1 MSYLLDGLHEDLN
14 RVINKP
20 IVQEVESKGR
30 PDEIVAAESWENHL
44 KRNDSIIV
52 DLFHGQFKSKIIC
65 PSQSCGKVS
74 ITFDPFQMV
83 SLPIPVKDISK
94 APIYYIQTGEPG
106 KSPEKTVLSMNSSC
120 SVAEVKRMIAKFKQ
134 TKEENLQIYS
144 IQSFTIKEKISDDKD
159 VKYLIECPGFP
170 FIYDLTLGDETTAT
184 DFHAEDYCLLQIN
197 VNQES
202 SWFYDNNKDISYP
215 RMKYVKKNASAN
227 DIHIIVYEILR
238 PYLKKL
244 WGENNN
250 NTNNNNN
257 NSAIK
262 NSNNTSISTQEYELK
277 VLKESLYKLS
287 YMGTIN
293 SQNNNN
299 NKKKI
304 NCLLCGKTNCKGC
317 KLPFLDNN
325 SEEISASSLCDEEKV
340 IKLEVRFSKNV
351 KKESLGLNFYKEV
364 EFKSPDLSSSENS
377 ALTIYDCITQ
387 FIQAER
393 LEKENSWYCSNCKD
407 HKLALKKMD
416 IYKTSTYLI
425 LHLKRFKTSRISS
438 YGSYF
443 GFSSSMKKIT
453 STISFPLKD
462 LDLSNFILEKKNHD
476 AILYDLYAVSNHYGS
491 LEGGHYTAYALNELD
506 GKWYEFD
513 DAHVRRINEKDIVT
527 SAAYI
532 LFYKRKEK

>member
-52 DLFHGQFKSKIIC
+52 ELFHGQFKSKIIC
-65 PSQSCGKVS
+65 PSQTCGKVS

-94 APIYYIQTGEPG
+94 APVYYIQTGEPG
-106 KSPEKTVLSMNSSC
+106 KGPEKTILSMNSNC

-134 TKEENLQIYS
+134 TKEENLVIFS

-159 VKYLIECPGFP
+159 VKYLVECPGFP
-170 FIYDLTLGDETTAT
+170 FIYDLSLGEETGVNVE
-184 DFHAEDYCLLQIN
+184 DFCLLQVS

-202 SWFYDNNKDISYP
+202 SWFYESSKDISYP
-215 RMKYVKKNASAN
+215 RMKYVKKSASLN
-227 DIHIIVYEILR
+227 DLHIIVYDIFK

-250 NTNNNNN
+250 NSN
-257 NSAIK
+257 NSNSSTIK
-262 NSNNTSISTQEYELK
+262 ISNNSSSSSKQEYELK
-277 VLKESLYKLS
+277 VLKESLYKVS
-287 YMGTIN
+287 YMGN
-293 SQNNNN
+293 MNNQNNNT
-299 NKKKI
+299 KKKM
-304 NCLLCGKTNCKGC
+304 NCLLCGKTGCKGC
-317 KLPFLDNN
+317 KLPFFENN
-325 SEEISASSLCDEEKV
+325 SDEVLVNSLCDEENV
-340 IKLEVRFSKNV
+340 IKLELKFSKNV
-351 KKESLGLNFYKEV
+351 KKETLGLNFYKEV
-364 EFKSPDLSSSENS
+364 DFKSPDLSSSENS
-377 ALTIYDCITQ
+377 AVTIYDCLTQ

-416 IYKTSTYLI
+416 IYKTSNYLI
-425 LHLKRFKTSRISS
+425 LHLKRFKTSRVSS

-462 LDLSNFILEKKNHD
+462 LDLSNFILERKNND
-476 AILYDLYAVSNHYGS
+476 SLLYDLYAVSNHYGS

-513 DAHVRRINEKDIVT
+513 DAHVKRVNEKEIMT

-532 LFYKRKEK
+532 LFYKKKEK